1 MTYTWPVSCATTKA
15 DEKPSSWFRV
25 QLLTGWHMPVT
36 GAYPVENNNYFYF
49 HFMRKPIKNYYWTF
63 AEGKRRKLFR
73 KQRQYYFTASI
84 MPHSLGKATGNGPLK
99 GFTGSA
105 IFSSAKGQNCLGL
118 PFCSAHQLK
127 PYLSAVVNVPSNHG
141 TDEGSPRFHQR
152 WKESGQSNLF
162 FFWSL
167 HQSLLDR

>member
-63 AEGKRRKLFR
+63 AEGKRKKLFR
-73 KQRQYYFTASI
+73 KQRQYYFAASI
-84 MPHSLGKATGNGPLK
+84 MPHSLGKATGNGLWKDSLGLQFSPLL
-99 GFTGSA
+99 GEGTAWGYHSA
-105 IFSSAKGQNCLGL
+105 LPTNYAL
-118 PFCSAHQLK
+118 PFCCGECSLK
-127 PYLSAVVNVPSNHG
+127 SWYWWREPEIPS
-141 TDEGSPRFHQR
+141 TLKR
-152 WKESGQSNLF
+152 K
-162 FFWSL
+162 WSV
-167 HQSLLDR
+167 